1 MVGNKLNINTVVLVV
16 AIGVLFYMNNKPAPA
31 PGPTP
36 DPVVTV
42 DVAKA
47 AHTATVYYGSHLGD
61 AMEKVADDIE
71 AGKIVTAEQLSK
83 EVRRLT
89 EAARNQAFYKD
100 KVAGE
105 LSYGELDVKNIPY
118 EKFDES
124 NRSKVAAYLREKAK
138 GHRRVK

>member
-1 MVGNKLNINTVVLVV
+1 
-16 AIGVLFYMNNKPAPA
+16 
-31 PGPTP
+31 
-36 DPVVTV
+36 
-42 DVAKA
+42 
-47 AHTATVYYGSHLGD
+47 
-61 AMEKVADDIE
+61 VADDIE

-138 GHRRVK
+138 GHRKVK

>member
-1 MVGNKLNINTVVLVV
+1 MENKLNINTVVLVL
-16 AIGVLFYMNNKPAPA
+16 AIGVLFYLNRQPSPA

-36 DPVVTV
+36 DPVVRV

-47 AHTATVYYGSHLGD
+47 AHTATVYYGAHLGD
-61 AMEKVADDIE
+61 AMDKVADDIE
-71 AGKIVTAEQLSK
+71 GGRIVTADQLMQ

-89 EAARNQAFYKD
+89 EAARIQAFTKD
-100 KVAGE
+100 KVAGD

-138 GHRRVK
+138 GHRSVK